1 MQFTFSYKILARE
14 CDLVIDRIDNLL
26 SQLVIERIAV
36 ELHVFLVDVGET
48 SSLILSGHLE
58 LVLRD
63 IMVKFAGSAPHF
75 FIPVGEVHLL
85 LQLL

>member
-1 MQFTFSYKILARE
+1 MQFTFCYQILARK

-26 SQLVIERIAV
+26 SQLLMERIAV
-36 ELHVFLVDVGET
+36 ELQVFLVNVGET

-58 LVLRD
+58 LILRN
-63 IMVKFAGSAPHF
+63 IMVKFSGSAPHF